1 MANRVVEIL
10 YSLKDKFTGQVRKI
24 TAGYKQLGDEADK
37 AGDRLERAHK
47 RANDSIGALGRKIA
61 LVGRNIV
68 TGFGTAAASIAAV
81 AIPAKNAAE
90 EFDKLAKQAD
100 KIGVSTDALQELRFA
115 GQRTGV
121 AINAVDVAIQ
131 RFSRRLGEAGQG
143 TGVLKKEFDRLGIAV
158 RDSQGNLRTTE
169 DVLRDYAD
177 AIASTQS
184 PQEQLRLAFAAFDT
198 EGAALVNT
206 LRNGSNGLDQFAQA
220 ARDAGQVVEERLL
233 RSAEEIND
241 RFDELSDTLSFR
253 FKTALVEMA
262 GAASRF
268 FARFDIGGDKVRN
281 LEVQLQAL
289 IDKRD
294 RLERR
299 GDPLSLIQADEVN
312 AEIFRV
318 TAQLD
323 DLRIKAD
330 QAGDAL
336 QDIPT
341 SGVARIRQQLEAA
354 TGAAANLY
362 GETQKLFQEKPK
374 DPLDGLDSTA
384 GKVSRAYSLVGD
396 ALSSVRVDPDSEEAA
411 QNIEAAA
418 AAINQLKAAG
428 DVTDDTINRL
438 KNTLATAFDQQLDD
452 QSLKI
457 IPSIDDNGI
466 PSFTNEATQKL
477 QAAMQEQQII
487 VPVGADTSAAEQA
500 LDALE
505 QKAVAIAASL
515 RARSDRLAND
525 LAAWELEVEQRGD
538 K

>member
-1 MANRVVEIL
+1 
-10 YSLKDKFTGQVRKI
+10 
-24 TAGYKQLGDEADK
+24 
-37 AGDRLERAHK
+37 
-47 RANDSIGALGRKIA
+47 
-61 LVGRNIV
+61 
-68 TGFGTAAASIAAV
+68 
-81 AIPAKNAAE
+81 
-90 EFDKLAKQAD
+90 
-100 KIGVSTDALQELRFA
+100 
-115 GQRTGV
+115 
-121 AINAVDVAIQ
+121 
-131 RFSRRLGEAGQG
+131 
-143 TGVLKKEFDRLGIAV
+143 
-158 RDSQGNLRTTE
+158 
-169 DVLRDYAD
+169 
-177 AIASTQS
+177 
-184 PQEQLRLAFAAFDT
+184 
-198 EGAALVNT
+198 
-206 LRNGSNGLDQFAQA
+206 
-220 ARDAGQVVEERLL
+220 
-233 RSAEEIND
+233 
-241 RFDELSDTLSFR
+241 
-253 FKTALVEMA
+253 MA